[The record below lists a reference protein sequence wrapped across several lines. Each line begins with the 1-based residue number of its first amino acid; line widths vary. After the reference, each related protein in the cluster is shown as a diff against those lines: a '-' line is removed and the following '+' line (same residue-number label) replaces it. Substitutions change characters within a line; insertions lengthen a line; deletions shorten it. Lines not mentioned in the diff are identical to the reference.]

1 MRKKRIYIMLGNNID
16 IVQQEN
22 LSNGV
27 ILRNEG
33 SRAITLPGHF
43 ARCFTKFSMTNY
55 VFGQQLYYFLILIST
70 TMKKLFETVKAWLR
84 SRVTAMKSE

>member
-1 MRKKRIYIMLGNNID
+1 MLGNNID

-33 SRAITLPGHF
+33 SRASTLPGHF
-43 ARCFTKFSMTNY
+43 ARCFTMFSMTNY
-55 VFGQQLYYFLILIST
+55 VFGEQLYYFLILTSNYYEKI
-70 TMKKLFETVKAWLR
+70 V
-84 SRVTAMKSE
+84 